1 MLPPTQADAAIVCA
15 ARTSTRISNIRYFQ
29 SDKCQAMD
37 ARARNARAT
46 ARVAPTNMGIVGAT
60 LAVALASVILVLV
73 AQAGALYIINFRL
86 LCRVVGVN
94 SWATRLT
101 MMPCRLTK
109 RVSGVPVM
117 P

>member
-37 ARARNARAT
+37 ARAT